1 VQQIHSLNIT
11 KSAYYIAQNLQVSL
25 LITSEEIRCQS
36 YVTSLYPQISTSR
49 YTNTGI
55 STENAHYIVDTF
67 VQQEL
72 RNTVIS

>member
-1 VQQIHSLNIT
+1 MTRVKL
-11 KSAYYIAQNLQVSL
+11 Y
-25 LITSEEIRCQS
+25 EIRLLYRAKFES
-36 YVTSLYPQISTSR
+36 FSPHSFRRNTLPIVRYISLPQISTSR
-49 YTNTGI
+49 YNNTGI